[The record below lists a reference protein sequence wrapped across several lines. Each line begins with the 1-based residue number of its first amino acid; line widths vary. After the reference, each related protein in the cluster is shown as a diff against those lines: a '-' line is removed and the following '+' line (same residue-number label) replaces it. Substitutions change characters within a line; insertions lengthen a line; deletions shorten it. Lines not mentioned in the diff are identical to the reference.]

1 MVQKV
6 RGLSNRSKTW
16 AEKARKVLDGGM
28 KLSLQDAK
36 NLLDAGEKLKVN
48 SQEIRTLRAALRAA
62 RGWSNKVK
70 RCNLELGSV
79 HVSNVR
85 DLIDEYENDSFLVE
99 MPEEF
104 ATLQQATQSYCVCRR
119 PYSGFMI
126 GCDECEDWYH
136 GPCIG
141 VSESRADRFD
151 KYVCIRCSVK
161 NIFKNSASAAVR
173 IVRKWTNR
181 SDKKKARQVEYQKHQ
196 RKVRKETK
204 DIEKFRSEIEK
215 LKRILGNEQ
224 IAGNTLTAPISDADM
239 EGDEQLDQGEGTSP
253 RPPVLPDRGTPKASS
268 SIGRFACNCLLIFI
282 TSFIQQ
288 RQLKT
293 TWRLLWRHLRMLKTD
308 LTFCKKQ
315 TSSASAWTILKIGNQ
330 RAFSGGVSE

>member
-6 RGLSNRSKTW
+6 RGLSVKAKSW
-16 AEKARKVLDGGM
+16 AEKVRKVLDSAT

-36 NLLDAGEKLKVN
+36 NLLEAGEKLKVN
-48 SQEIRTLRAALRAA
+48 SQEIRTLRASLRTA
-62 RGWSNKVK
+62 RGWTNRVK

-85 DLIDEYENDSFLVE
+85 DLIEEYDTFLIE
-99 MPEEF
+99 MPDEL
-104 ATLQQATQSYCVCRR
+104 AMLQQATQSYCVCRR

-161 NIFKNSASAAVR
+161 NIFKNSASSAIR
-173 IVRKWTNR
+173 IVRKWTSR
-181 SDKKKARQVEYQKHQ
+181 SERKKARQVEYQKHQ

-204 DIEKFRSEIEK
+204 DIEKFIGEIEK
-215 LKRILGNEQ
+215 LKNILETGQVNP
-224 IAGNTLTAPISDADM
+224 APSNLVAADAEAK
-239 EGDEQLDQGEGTSP
+239 EGGIETTESGKGAAHNGAEH
-253 RPPVLPDRGTPKASS
+253 DRGTPTACFLRAVEYIVRFLPVFTDWSS
-268 SIGRFACNCLLIFI
+268 QQEKRKPNCRLLRKLLKMLKIDWKFCRKRMPSANVWI
-282 TSFIQQ
+282 I
-288 RQLKT
+288 LKT
-293 TWRLLWRHLRMLKTD
+293 G
-308 LTFCKKQ
+308 KQ
-315 TSSASAWTILKIGNQ
+315 TIFGGGAS
-330 RAFSGGVSE
+330 E